1 MGLVGPVRSA
11 VVGNLALDMAAKDG
25 NEEPGSAFA
34 TDSDEDP
41 RLAVERLMSQLVD
54 QASVIMTA
62 QQRLRRLLIANRS
75 IVQELS
81 LPAVLRRILDTAKDV
96 SGAKYAALGV
106 IGSDGSLEEFLHLGL
121 DEDAVRAMG
130 GPPSEPCHDL
140 PRGRGLL
147 GALIKDPKPIR
158 LTRITDDP
166 RSSGIP
172 DDHPKMTTFLGVPV
186 RSRDAVFGNLYLTDR
201 LDGSPFTAEDEELIL
216 ALAATAGIAIE
227 NARLYEESRRRQE
240 WLRASGEISRQ
251 LLDPD
256 ADYFETLRHIAT
268 SVKRLASAD
277 VVTLVRPTEDN
288 PIQLEVIAAMGAAER
303 ELLGLRYPTTK
314 SIAWQAMEEGH
325 GVRVES
331 VDLHPDLYLHLRPY
345 VPVSQVMAL
354 PLQGETGPRGAI
366 VAGRILPQPP
376 FSDADLDMAATFAG
390 QAAIALEL
398 SETRADQQRLG
409 VLEDRDRIARDL
421 HDHVIQR
428 LFAAGLSLQ
437 SVAASVNDEAV
448 NHRLGHTVD
457 ELDETIR
464 QIRSTIFALH
474 EDPSPSLRG
483 TALAVVDQLA
493 PLLPAR
499 PDLQLVGPLDTI
511 ADDAII
517 ADVEAVLR
525 ESLTNFAKH
534 AQAAHIRVQVQA
546 DKQRLDLTVID
557 NGIGLGQSIRRSGLA
572 NLNRRAERHGGYL
585 DVSDSPEGGLR
596 LQWSI
601 PIRP

>member
-1 MGLVGPVRSA
+1 
-11 VVGNLALDMAAKDG
+11 MAAKGG
-25 NEEPGSAFA
+25 NGEPGPAFS
-34 TDSDEDP
+34 TDPDEDP
-41 RLAVERLMSQLVD
+41 RLTVELLMSQLVD

-106 IGSDGSLEEFLHLGL
+106 IGADGLIEEFLHLGL
-121 DEDAVRAMG
+121 DEDAVQSVPG
-130 GPPSEPCHDL
+130 SLSEPCHDL
-140 PRGRGLL
+140 PKGRGLL

-158 LTRITDDP
+158 LSRLADDP

-172 DDHPKMTTFLGVPV
+172 EGHPEMTTFLGVPI

-201 LDGSPFTAEDEELIL
+201 ADGSPFTAEDEELIL

-251 LLDPD
+251 LLDPE
-256 ADYFETLRHIAT
+256 ADYSETLHHIAT

-277 VVTLVRPTEDN
+277 VVSLVRPTDDDDDE
-288 PIQLEVIAAMGAAER
+288 IQLEVLVATGAAER
-303 ELLGLRYPTTK
+303 ELIGLRYPTSN
-314 SIAWQAMEEGH
+314 SIAWQAMREGH
-325 GVRVES
+325 GVRVQS
-331 VDLHPDLYLHLRPY
+331 VDQHPDVHLHLRPY
-345 VPVSQVMAL
+345 VPVSHAMAL
-354 PLQGETGPRGAI
+354 PLRGDTGPRGAI
-366 VAGRILPQPP
+366 VAGRKLPRAP
-376 FSDADLDMAATFAG
+376 FTDADVDMAETFAG

-398 SETRADQQRLG
+398 SDARADQQRLG

-437 SVAASVNDEAV
+437 SIATTINDGAV
-448 NHRLGHTVD
+448 DQRLTRTVE
-457 ELDETIR
+457 ELDDTIG
-464 QIRSTIFALH
+464 QIRNTIFALQ
-474 EDPSPSLRG
+474 EDSSRSLRG

-499 PDLQLVGPLDTI
+499 PDLQLVGPLNTI
-511 ADDAII
+511 SDDGII
-517 ADVEAVLR
+517 TDVEAVLR
-525 ESLTNFAKH
+525 ESLTNVVKH
-534 AQAAHIRVQVQA
+534 AQANHIRIRLQA

-557 NGIGLGQSIRRSGLA
+557 NGKGLGGSTRRSGLA
-572 NLNRRAERHGGYL
+572 NLSRRAERHGGYL
-585 DVSDSPEGGLR
+585 DVSNAPEGGLR

-601 PIRP
+601 PIQL